1 MKILATVSGE
11 NPKRFEVIGND
22 KTIHLST
29 QFSMLIPNIVVLLHK
44 DVGLMMKNENY

>member
-11 NPKRFEVIGND
+11 NPKKVEVIGND

-29 QFSMLIPNIVVLLHK
+29 LFSMLILNIVVLLHK
-44 DVGLMMKNENY
+44 SLGLMMKNENF